1 MGLFGGLKKIGH
13 AIVSG
18 AKKAGAAVA
27 SCAKKVGSAIKE
39 GATNVWNKFSGKGT
53 YNEAEKLYAK
63 IVDKYNCRREKFNED
78 VGRLTESI
86 ENHVDKINK
95 SKEIIKTDLFIKMAN
110 NMEKIHDISVSKD
123 FTIEA
128 YKREVLSFDSVRSK
142 SELYK
147 IDFNKHKF
155 KTSLQAIFTLGFLT
169 RKKAKET
176 LYAVQEEE
184 AKINTEIAKMD
195 AETRKLEVIDKS
207 LENVEYYFDSL
218 INTYEK
224 LLVRLDNNV
233 NYLYIRCLSF
243 AHKLV
248 NKEMSIRKLPKIQQ
262 KEVES
267 IITAS
272 KILKAMTD
280 AQIVNIENSNEVKV
294 YGDNLKN
301 QFNAINEA
309 VQAA

>member
-1 MGLFGGLKKIGH
+1 MGLWGAIGSK
-13 AIVSG
+13 IVSG
-18 AKKAGAAVA
+18 VKKAGSAVV
-27 SCAKKVGSAIKE
+27 SGAKKVGSAIKQ
-39 GATNVWNKFSGKGT
+39 GATNMWNKFSGKDT
-53 YNEAEKLYAK
+53 FKEAEELYDQ
-63 IVDKYNCRREKFNED
+63 ISEKYNKRRRKFDED
-78 VGRLTESI
+78 MEALTTSI
-86 ENHVDKINK
+86 EKHVERINK
-95 SKEIIKTDLFIKMAN
+95 SKEKIKTDLFVRMAT

-128 YKREVLSFDSVRSK
+128 YKEAVLSFDSIRTK
-142 SELYK
+142 DQLYK

-155 KTSLQAIFTLGFLT
+155 KTSVQAIFTLGFYT
-169 RKKAKET
+169 RKKTKET

-195 AETRKLEVIDKS
+195 AETKKLEAIDKS
-207 LENVEYYFDSL
+207 LENVDFYFESL

-233 NYLYIRCLSF
+233 NYLYVRCLSF

-248 NKEMSIRKLPKIQQ
+248 HKEMSIRRLPKMQQ
-262 KEVES
+262 KEVEA

-280 AQIVNIENSNEVKV
+280 AQIVDVEDSNEVRV
-294 YGDNLKN
+294 YGDNMKK
-301 QFNAINEA
+301 QFTAMNEVA
-309 VQAA
+309 QAA

>member
-1 MGLFGGLKKIGH
+1 MGFFGGLGSK
-13 AIVSG
+13 IVSG
-18 AKKAGAAVA
+18 VKKA
-27 SCAKKVGSAIKE
+27 GSAIKQW
-39 GATNVWNKFSGKGT
+39 ATNVWNKFSGKDT
-53 YNEAEKLYAK
+53 FKKAEELYNQISE
-63 IVDKYNCRREKFNED
+63 KYNKRRTKFDKDMET
-78 VGRLTESI
+78 LTNSI
-86 ENHVDKINK
+86 EKHVERINK
-95 SKEIIKTDLFIKMAN
+95 SKEKIKTDLFVKMAI

-128 YKREVLSFDSVRSK
+128 YKEAVLSFDSIRTK
-142 SELYK
+142 DQLYK

-155 KTSLQAIFTLGFLT
+155 ITSVQAIFTLGFYT
-169 RKKAKET
+169 RKKARET

-195 AETRKLEVIDKS
+195 AETKKLQAIDKS
-207 LENVEYYFDSL
+207 LENVDFYFESL

-248 NKEMSIRKLPKIQQ
+248 HEEMSIRRLPKTQQ
-262 KEVES
+262 KEIEA

-280 AQIVNIENSNEVKV
+280 AQIVDVEDSNEVRV
-294 YGDNLKN
+294 YGDNMKK
-301 QFNAINEA
+301 QFNAMNEA
-309 VQAA
+309 AQAA

>member
-1 MGLFGGLKKIGH
+1 MGFFGGLVSKF
-13 AIVSG
+13 VSG
-18 AKKAGAAVA
+18 VKKVGSAVA
-27 SCAKKVGSAIKE
+27 SGVKKVGSAIKQ
-39 GATNVWNKFSGKGT
+39 GATNVWNKFSGKDT
-53 YNEAEKLYAK
+53 FKEAEELYNQ
-63 IVDKYNCRREKFNED
+63 ISEKYNKRRRKFDED
-78 VGRLTESI
+78 MEALTNSI
-86 ENHVDKINK
+86 EKHVERINK
-95 SKEIIKTDLFIKMAN
+95 SKEKIKTDLFVRMAT
-110 NMEKIHDISVSKD
+110 NMERIHDISVSKD

-128 YKREVLSFDSVRSK
+128 YKEAVLSFDSIRTK
-142 SELYK
+142 DQLYK

-155 KTSLQAIFTLGFLT
+155 KTSVQAIFTLGFYT

-195 AETRKLEVIDKS
+195 AETKKLEAIDKS
-207 LENVEYYFDSL
+207 LENVDFYFESL

-233 NYLYIRCLSF
+233 NYLYVRCLSF

-248 NKEMSIRKLPKIQQ
+248 HEEMSIRRLPKMQQ
-262 KEVES
+262 KEVEA

-280 AQIVNIENSNEVKV
+280 AQIVDVEDSNEVRV
-294 YGDNLKN
+294 YGDNMKK
-301 QFNAINEA
+301 QFTAMNE
-309 VQAA
+309 VTQAA